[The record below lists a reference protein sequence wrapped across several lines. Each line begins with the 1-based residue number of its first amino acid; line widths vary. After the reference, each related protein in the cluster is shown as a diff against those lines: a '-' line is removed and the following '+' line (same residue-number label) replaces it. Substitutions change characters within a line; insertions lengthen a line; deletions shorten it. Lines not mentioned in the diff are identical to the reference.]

1 MTQIPNPDVG
11 IDTYQHF
18 TDAAMTH
25 AQLCTQ
31 MRKHI
36 NAAQEIL
43 RQNEEDDL
51 VVSYE
56 EVAEH
61 LGEILF
67 SMSVISKKMGIPLSD
82 LARANLFK
90 HNITTTQIE
99 DLYDQDRL
107 FT

>member
-1 MTQIPNPDVG
+1 MTQIQSPDVG
-11 IDTYQHF
+11 LDTYQHF
-18 TDAAMTH
+18 TDSDKTYIQM
-25 AQLCTQ
+25 CTEI
-31 MRKHI
+31 RKHV

-43 RQNEEDDL
+43 RQNEEDQL

-61 LGEILF
+61 LGELLF
-67 SMSVISKKMGIPLSD
+67 FMSAISKKMGIPLSD
-82 LARANLFK
+82 LARANLFN
-90 HNITTTQIE
+90 HDITTTQIE

>member
-18 TDAAMTH
+18 TDAAMTY